1 VRKNLAR
8 KVLTSPPDECRQR
21 DKDEN
26 NSRPGSSLLRNPVNV
41 EAQFMTGRFF
51 PDKQINNAR
60 VRRPISA
67 RVFVWLTVI
76 AVAGAIVA
84 AGFVI
89 SARQHFKA
97 VSIGY
102 QSTEIRRQVTQL
114 EEERDRLQ
122 SQMDSISSDIDIEKL
137 ALDKGFKR
145 PSSGLRKIRRP
156 TSK

>member
-1 VRKNLAR
+1 
-8 KVLTSPPDECRQR
+8 
-21 DKDEN
+21 
-26 NSRPGSSLLRNPVNV
+26 
-41 EAQFMTGRFF
+41 MTGRFF

-102 QSTEIRRQVTQL
+102 QSAELRRQLAQL

-137 ALDKGFKR
+137 AMDKGFKR
-145 PSSGLRKIRRP
+145 PSSGSRKIRRP
-156 TSK
+156 TSKGRGEEVTR